1 MLTSGSIPNF
11 LFNILIR
18 AKISYY
24 FHIFA
29 GADYSKIMAKKEV
42 RILDKKFS
50 EFISEIDIQNR
61 IDEIADQINKD
72 YEGREVF
79 FLGVLNGSF
88 MFAADLFRRIT
99 IDARISFIKLASY
112 VGTSSSGEIKE
123 LIGWNEDLKNKSVII
138 VEDIVDTGVTL
149 EHTLNNLIIR
159 NVKDIRI
166 AALLLKPDAYTKD
179 IKIDY
184 LGFSIPND
192 FVVGYGLDYDGFG
205 RNVPSIYKLVK

>member
-1 MLTSGSIPNF
+1 
-11 LFNILIR
+11 
-18 AKISYY
+18 
-24 FHIFA
+24 
-29 GADYSKIMAKKEV
+29 MATKEV
-42 RILDKKFS
+42 QILGKKFS
-50 EFISEIDIQNR
+50 EFISENEIQQR
-61 IDEIADQINKD
+61 IDELADQINKD
-72 YEGREVF
+72 YEGREVI

-88 MFAADLFRRIT
+88 MFAADLFKRIKLN
-99 IDARISFIKLASY
+99 AQISFIKLASY

-149 EHTLNNLIIR
+149 EHTVNNLIIR

-166 AALLLKPDAYTKD
+166 ATLLLKPDAYSKE

-205 RNVPSIYKLVK
+205 RNVPSIYKQVK